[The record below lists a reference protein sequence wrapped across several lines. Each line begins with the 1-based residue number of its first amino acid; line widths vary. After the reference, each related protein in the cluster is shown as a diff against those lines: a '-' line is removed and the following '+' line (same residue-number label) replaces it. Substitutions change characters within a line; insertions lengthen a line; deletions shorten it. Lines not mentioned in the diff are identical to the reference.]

1 MVSEEQVKEWIN
13 KLEEHK
19 TAIGKERDGL
29 QELLSEIEEL
39 EENCNIAIDDIDGA
53 IESLSY
59 LC

>member
-19 TAIGKERDGL
+19 TAIGKKRDEL
-29 QELLSEIEEL
+29 RELLSEIEEVSD
-39 EENCNIAIDDIDGA
+39 NCGLAIDDIDGA